1 MNKRKS
7 GSIVLTGVGGQGVL
21 TAAEI
26 IAQACLLEGYDVK
39 KSEIHGMAQRG
50 GSVVSHVRYS
60 GVGAVASPLPARGS
74 VDLLVGFE
82 LLEAVRALDWLAPDA
97 TAVVNHLLLAPPA
110 AQTGQICSQQDYLTV
125 IEKNVNAAIIVNG
138 EELARRAGNIR
149 TANTVIIGAEAPFL
163 PISLDNWQQAV
174 EVSVPRGTGKS
185 NWEAFK
191 LGRSVAAANDQQK
204 DDRV

>member
-1 MNKRKS
+1 M
-7 GSIVLTGVGGQGVL
+7 L

-26 IAQACLLEGYDVK
+26 IAQACLLEGYDIK

-60 GVGAVASPLPARGS
+60 GIGAVASPLPARGS

-110 AQTGQICSQQDYLTV
+110 AQPGQICSEQDYLTL
-125 IEKNVNAAIIVNG
+125 IEKHVNTAIIVNG

-149 TANTVIIGAEAPFL
+149 TANTVIIGAAAPFL
-163 PISLDNWQQAV
+163 PISLDTWQQAV
-174 EVSVPRGTGKS
+174 EQSVPVGTAEV
-185 NWEAFK
+185 NWQAFE
-191 LGRSVAAANDQQK
+191 LGCAKASHM
-204 DDRV
+204 

>member
-1 MNKRKS
+1 MNKPKS

-60 GVGAVASPLPARGS
+60 GSGAVASPLPARGS
-74 VDLLVGFE
+74 VDLLIGFE

-110 AQTGQICSQQDYLTV
+110 APPGQICSEQDYLTL
-125 IEKNVNAAIIVNG
+125 IEEHINTAIIVNG

-149 TANTVIIGAEAPFL
+149 TANTVIIGAAAPFL
-163 PISLDNWQQAV
+163 PISLDTWQQAV
-174 EVSVPRGTGKS
+174 EQSVPAGTAEV
-185 NWEAFK
+185 NWEAFE
-191 LGRSVAAANDQQK
+191 LGCAKASHM
-204 DDRV
+204 